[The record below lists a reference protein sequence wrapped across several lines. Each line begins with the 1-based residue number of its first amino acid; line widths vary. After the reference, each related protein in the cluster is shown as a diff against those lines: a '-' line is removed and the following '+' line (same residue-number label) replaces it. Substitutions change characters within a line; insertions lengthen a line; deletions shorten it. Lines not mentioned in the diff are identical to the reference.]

1 MHDATPLTF
10 TRRRSLHDSLGIFV
24 GFASFFIMEKT
35 LRVLG
40 GEDEGESGH
49 SHTIT
54 APEVTNARGCN
65 RSDQSPRLAANLLRF
80 SCNLL
85 RCVRMRSVYTS
96 VKES

>member
-1 MHDATPLTF
+1 MTGLSKVTFDWTF
-10 TRRRSLHDSLGIFV
+10 TPFEVI
-24 GFASFFIMEKT
+24 
-35 LRVLG
+35 VLG
-40 GEDEGESGH
+40 NFTLDGIVTGLLRGRTAC
-49 SHTIT
+49 TIT

-85 RCVRMRSVYTS
+85 RCVRMRSVYTA

>member
-1 MHDATPLTF
+1 MVSKTMSRWDLDYYFQQYMRVFDGRTV
-10 TRRRSLHDSLGIFV
+10 R
-24 GFASFFIMEKT
+24 AS
-35 LRVLG
+35 V
-40 GEDEGESGH
+40 S
-49 SHTIT
+49 TIT

-65 RSDQSPRLAANLLRF
+65 RSDQSPRLASNLLRF